1 MKRFHYNLE
10 SYDGDEDEDEF
21 GNCIPIDVALQNEAH
36 ATNIMVREWIEALT
50 LGEVGQDQIFAPNH
64 TFGSFHGD
72 ETEVDVRETAY
83 HAWFYQTC
91 LFLMDVDQIGPA
103 DYDVYVECRMTAGAS
118 IITRFIGLSTP
129 TEMSSEA
136 QDEIYDRVLRAA
148 TAHAEGRGAIF
159 FFDNPEL
166 AGAGGEAH

>member
-10 SYDGDEDEDEF
+10 SFDGDDDLDEA
-21 GNCIPIDVALQNEAH
+21 GNYVRGDQALQNVAH
-36 ATNIMVREWIEALT
+36 ANNIMVREWIEALT
-50 LGEVGQDQIFAPNH
+50 LGEVGQDQIFAPDH

-72 ETEVDVRETAY
+72 ETEDDVRDTA
-83 HAWFYQTC
+83 HRAWFYRTS
-91 LFLMDVDQIGPA
+91 LFLTDADQIGPA
-103 DYDVYVECRMTAGAS
+103 DYDFYVECRTTLDTS
-118 IITRFIGLSTP
+118 IITRFIGVSTP

-148 TAHAEGRGAIF
+148 TAHAEGKSAIF

-166 AGAGGEAH
+166 AGVGGEPH